1 MDFNK
6 EAVAK
11 LIGKELASSS
21 SEVNAKRG
29 VAHKITFLIQ
39 GEVVVKKGENFEQVV
54 SFSLPYDK
62 IIAVLLSKLNGVTL
76 ESVVREAL
84 DSDLDSSEVK
94 KKATE
99 ALKKIKGTGLNKM
112 EGKVTF
118 PSCQINS
125 SEVEV
130 CEYC

>member
-6 EAVAK
+6 EAMAK
-11 LIGKELASSS
+11 AIGKELAKTSK
-21 SEVNAKRG
+21 EVDTKRG
-29 VAHKITFLIQ
+29 MAHKITFLIQ
-39 GEVVVKKGENFEQVV
+39 GEVVVKKGENFNQVV

-76 ESVVREAL
+76 ESVVREAVDSKL
-84 DSDLDSSEVK
+84 DDSDIK
-94 KKATE
+94 KRATT
-99 ALKKIKGTGLNKM
+99 ALKKIKGTGSNRM

-118 PSCQINS
+118 PSFNIIES
-125 SEVEV
+125 DIEV